1 MSAPRVVIS
10 GSGLAGAL
18 EAVYLAKQGFSV
30 TLYEYRADMRT
41 QQMSAGASQ
50 STDVSLAL
58 VSSHPLGT
66 RSLHQ
71 LGLEQARHG
80 CVERASQPSF

>member
-1 MSAPRVVIS
+1 MSVPRVVIS

-50 STDVSLAL
+50 NHRRVHGVLL
-58 VSSHPLGT
+58 VSPPWYQVALSTWP
-66 RSLHQ
+66 
-71 LGLEQARHG
+71 
-80 CVERASQPSF
+80 